1 MKNMILR
8 NTRTWMTLG
17 LSALLG
23 LFCLPVCGTTAYASE
38 TNFPVRVDEVN
49 FPDPN
54 FREYVLECY
63 DDDQSGDLSAEEIS
77 AVTSM
82 HLHAKQLHSLKGIEY
97 FTSLIDLFCESNQLT
112 ELDISKNQ
120 ALLQLVCHDNE
131 LTALDVS
138 QNPSLQDLDFGFN
151 QVTELDLSK
160 NINLK
165 ELRCYNNPLPA
176 LDLSNNP
183 LLEFLICRS
192 IGLTELDLSKNPK
205 LISLDCSNNQLTK
218 LDVSK
223 NPLLEL
229 LCCTENQLTSLAL
242 GKQEYLS
249 ELDCSWN
256 WLEELDISQAPAL
269 MTLRCHIN
277 LLKSLDVSK
286 NTRLDDLSCFRNKI
300 RTLDLS
306 NNRQLISLDCGFN
319 RLSALDTSHLT
330 ALEEFYC
337 EDNVLALDNFLLD
350 MAAYDKTFDS
360 AHVTDSDGLL
370 FDEDG
375 YMVMQD
381 GLDTAWYYYDTGN
394 GNLLYA
400 EVQRIGKEY
409 TITDVEAKPGSW
421 KYDSVKY
428 VTDREIMGGVGGSNQ
443 FLPDDKLSR
452 SMFATVLYRAAG
464 EPYVEYQPVFS
475 DVPDGKWYSKAIL
488 WANEQGIV
496 SGYTD
501 GRYGIDDNITRE
513 QIAKMLYLYGASE
526 GYNLEARETLDP
538 FTDKEKVSAWA
549 VDYIRWAVAAKM
561 ISGKPNGDGTYRLDP
576 KGDATRAECAKM
588 LMMFMERH
596 DR

>member
-1 MKNMILR
+1 MKTMILR

-17 LSALLG
+17 LAALLG

-54 FREYVLECY
+54 FRAYVLESY
-63 DDDQSGDLSAEEIS
+63 DDDQSGDLSEEEI
-77 AVTSM
+77 ADVTSM
-82 HLHAKQLHSLKGIEY
+82 HVRAKQLRSLKGIEY
-97 FTSLIDLFCESNQLT
+97 FTSLIDLFCEANQLT

-120 ALLQLVCHDNE
+120 ALLQLVCRDNE
-131 LTALDVS
+131 LTVLDVS
-138 QNPSLQDLDFGFN
+138 KNPALQDLDFGSN
-151 QVTELDLSK
+151 QLTELDISS
-160 NINLK
+160 NENLK
-165 ELRCYNNPLPA
+165 ELRCYRNPLMT

-183 LLEFLICRS
+183 QLER
-192 IGLTELDLSKNPK
+192 
-205 LISLDCSNNQLTK
+205 LDCSGIELTE

-223 NPLLEL
+223 NPKLLSLDCAYNKLTELDVSRNPLLEL
-229 LCCTENQLTSLAL
+229 IYCNDNQLTSLTL

-249 ELDCSWN
+249 EFDCSWN
-256 WLEELDISQAPAL
+256 WLESLDVSQAPAL
-269 MTLRCHIN
+269 IDLRCAVN

-286 NTRLDDLSCFRNKI
+286 NTRLDDLDCFRNKI
-300 RTLDLS
+300 QTLNLD
-306 NNRQLISLDCGFN
+306 NNRQLISLDCGRN

-337 EDNVLALDNFLLD
+337 EDNVLALDDFQLD

-360 AHVTDSDGLL
+360 AHITDSDGLL

-409 TITDVEAKPGSW
+409 TITDVEAKPGNW

-501 GRYGIDDNITRE
+501 GSYGIDDNITRE

-526 GYNLEARETLDP
+526 GYDLEAREALDT